1 MATPYSEIHSRAIA
15 KFSDYDILKFDI
27 STREMMLND
36 YLLSAQVE
44 FQRMCKVDL
53 SDKDDIL
60 AQYNETLDD
69 EVVEILATGEAFY
82 WLYPKVLN
90 SENLYNV
97 LNTKDFT
104 TYSPANLL
112 KELQN
117 LRDVL
122 WKDFNRK
129 MVLYTYRTAD
139 IAGLKV

>member
-1 MATPYSEIHSRAIA
+1 MATPYSEIHARAIA
-15 KFSDYDILKFDI
+15 KFSDYDILNFDV
-27 STREMMLND
+27 SAREMIMRD
-36 YLLSAQVE
+36 YLISAQVE

-69 EVVEILATGEAFY
+69 EIIEILATGVAYY

-90 SENLYNV
+90 TENLYNV

-117 LRDVL
+117 LIDVL

-139 IAGLKV
+139 IASLKV

>member
-1 MATPYSEIHSRAIA
+1 MATPYSEIHARAIA
-15 KFSDYDILKFDI
+15 KFSDYDILNFDV
-27 STREMMLND
+27 SAREMIMRD
-36 YLLSAQVE
+36 YLISAQVE

-69 EVVEILATGEAFY
+69 EIIEILATGVAYY

-90 SENLYNV
+90 TENLYNV

-139 IAGLKV
+139 IASLKV